1 MDNLIFEV
9 LMLSKSHKNEKQT
22 RAILRTL
29 TTSQR
34 YKIQKFIRNILNG
47 KITLSDSVYRQLSRH
62 KIFLRSISNRFCI
75 SYILKNYNA
84 FSDVLNIMLKKSNG
98 SYQESCSHSLRRME
112 KFKSDKYE
120 KPKNIKFNFKKKR
133 ECSNS
138 KNSKQ
143 NKNKEIEFDK
153 DEEETS
159 EKSTNEIETSTEYE
173 ESDEESNETD
183 CSYSEE
189 EEKREQQQ
197 QEQN

>member
-9 LMLSKSHKNEKQT
+9 LMLSKNHKNEKQT

-34 YKIQKFIRNILNG
+34 YKIQKFIQNILNG

-62 KIFLRSISNRFCI
+62 KIFLRSTSNRFCI

-84 FSDVLNIMLKKSNG
+84 FSDILNIMFKKSDG

-112 KFKSDKYE
+112 KFKNDKYE
-120 KPKNIKFNFKKKR
+120 KPNNIKFNFKKKR
-133 ECSNS
+133 ESSNS

-143 NKNKEIEFDK
+143 KNKNKETEFDK

-159 EKSTNEIETSTEYE
+159 EKSTNEIETTTEYE

-189 EEKREQQQ
+189 EEEKEQQ
-197 QEQN
+197 